1 MHVALRF
8 AVAVVLAGH
17 LCVTAGATT
26 RTEWHVHQPVVINLP
41 EDIADDALLKSLR
54 EDIDR
59 HPDDFVTF
67 TTRVEASRFLEQH
80 ASDARYE
87 TQQRMR
93 GLGVLGY
100 WQGRTIVV
108 LPLVTRRTRG
118 LFDPANLR

>member
-1 MHVALRF
+1 MHATLRYGMVA
-8 AVAVVLAGH
+8 VLAGY
-17 LCVTAGATT
+17 LCATASATA
-26 RTEWHVHQPVVINLP
+26 RTEWHVHEPVVINLP
-41 EDIADDALLKSLR
+41 EDLADDAMLKSLR
-54 EDIDR
+54 EDVNR

-67 TTRVEASRFLEQH
+67 TTRAEASRFLEQH

-118 LFDPANLR
+118 MFDPANLR

>member
-1 MHVALRF
+1 MHAALRC

-17 LCVTAGATT
+17 LCATAGAMS
-26 RTEWHVHQPVVINLP
+26 RTEWRVQEPAVINLA
-41 EDIADDALLKSLR
+41 EDAADDAMLKSLQ
-54 EDIDR
+54 EDVNR

-80 ASDARYE
+80 AADARYE
-87 TQQRMR
+87 TQPRMR

-108 LPLVTRRTRG
+108 LPLTPG
-118 LFDPANLR
+118 LRKGR